1 LLTTSECFGGRE
13 IGRKIVEVDMDLTKA
28 KSEEDG

>member
-13 IGRKIVEVDMDLTKA
+13 IGRKIVEVDMDLIKT
-28 KSEEDG
+28 KSEEEG